1 MERAEP
7 GEALGAYQRALKL
20 YPGRFNGLLGAAR
33 AAPRAPNR

>member
-7 GEALGAYQRALKL
+7 GEALGAYQRALEL